1 MNASD
6 HVSPHFR
13 PQRAL
18 CLSLAVALLLG
29 ACSVERASGVPR
41 EESAEVGANEA
52 APGVVA
58 DMASD
63 TDEAM
68 AEDAEAGDER
78 EALEKRH
85 LTTPEHRRLTE
96 LESCRLQSLTGRFIV
111 SVFAERCPDFGL
123 ELRENV
129 ALALIEEATALDLD
143 PMLLLGLIQ
152 VESRFDPEAR
162 SAVGAR
168 GLVQL
173 RPATARHLADQA
185 AIALSEEE
193 ILNDPEWQ
201 IRLGA
206 RYLAELRERFHRQE
220 WMLMAYNAGP
230 TKLQRL
236 LSRRGSL
243 AAYEGYPRAVFQE
256 KRRFEAQ
263 RARFEERF
271 GGRGIPT
278 DCERDG

>member
-1 MNASD
+1 MALFLGGCPED
-6 HVSPHFR
+6 WAARGPHE
-13 PQRAL
+13 
-18 CLSLAVALLLG
+18 AV
-29 ACSVERASGVPR
+29 E
-41 EESAEVGANEA
+41 EVGAIQEVGA
-52 APGVVA
+52 VEVSPVMGA
-58 DMASD
+58 DMAAGQ
-63 TDEAM
+63 DEARDRV
-68 AEDAEAGDER
+68 EDARAER
-78 EALEKRH
+78 EALETRH

-96 LESCRLQSLTGRFIV
+96 LERCRLKSLTGRFIE

-129 ALALIEEATALDLD
+129 TLALIEEATALDLD

-152 VESRFDPEAR
+152 VESRFDPRAR

-193 ILNDPEWQ
+193 ILSDPEWQ

-243 AAYEGYPRAVFQE
+243 ADYEGYPRAVIQE